1 MNNKYVIG
9 NVISIDGTKITILMN
24 EHSNLESFYYDGMIY
39 SGVSIG
45 NYLGIIKGAYKIV
58 ARVEKQFL
66 EDTKKEPLNQ
76 EFLKDRFEK
85 RLLVSVIGNF
95 YKREFKF
102 GIKKFPMIFNEVVL
116 LTEEEIKEIL
126 HKDSINSKHKI
137 PIGKSLSNEI
147 PIELRWDNLFNTH
160 LGIFGNTGSG
170 KSNTLTK
177 IYSELLD
184 CQNKKEIKPNFKNK
198 SKFFIIDFNG
208 EYIEPNVIYNS
219 NNKKC
224 LNLCNQ
230 GNKKSNDQLF
240 LSSEVFWSI
249 ETLAILY
256 SATEKTQ
263 RPFLKNA
270 VKKFLNQDEKTPNDD
285 ITSNKIIENLSL
297 NFRDVFSSKGNKHML
312 RYFRECLKCINFEKC
327 IPNNNANASKANYQN
342 IKAIIENA
350 QYNSKYKII
359 FTKYFNSNNKI
370 YVDNSDFTEKLNN
383 FQDDFKKI
391 LSSEY
396 IKKQINNLKL
406 TQKIKIT
413 VYSHLVDVLSHG
425 EYEIQHIQ
433 PLIARME
440 EKSDFIEKTIKL
452 VKKEEYSKTWKL
464 LNVISLKNC
473 NTQTKKM
480 LALLLTKQLYHD
492 HKQKSK
498 EDQITS
504 TIHLVIDE
512 AHNVLSE
519 QSVREDALWKDYRL
533 EVFEEIIKEGRKFG
547 FFMTIATQRPNDIS
561 PTIISQLHNYFIH
574 RLVNEQDLR
583 MIANTI
589 NSLDYLSK
597 SQIPTL
603 APGQCI
609 ITGTS
614 FEMPLVIQVD
624 KLSKEKSPNSENAD
638 LVRLWTNENK

>member
-1 MNNKYVIG
+1 M
-9 NVISIDGTKITILMN
+9 T
-24 EHSNLESFYYDGMIY
+24 
-39 SGVSIG
+39 
-45 NYLGIIKGAYKIV
+45 
-58 ARVEKQFL
+58 
-66 EDTKKEPLNQ
+66 
-76 EFLKDRFEK
+76 
-85 RLLVSVIGNF
+85 
-95 YKREFKF
+95 
-102 GIKKFPMIFNEVVL
+102 
-116 LTEEEIKEIL
+116 
-126 HKDSINSKHKI
+126 SK
-137 PIGKSLSNEI
+137 
-147 PIELRWDNLFNTH
+147 
-160 LGIFGNTGSG
+160 
-170 KSNTLTK
+170 
-177 IYSELLD
+177 
-184 CQNKKEIKPNFKNK
+184 
-198 SKFFIIDFNG
+198 
-208 EYIEPNVIYNS
+208 
-219 NNKKC
+219 
-224 LNLCNQ
+224 
-230 GNKKSNDQLF
+230 
-240 LSSEVFWSI
+240 
-249 ETLAILY
+249 
-256 SATEKTQ
+256 
-263 RPFLKNA
+263 
-270 VKKFLNQDEKTPNDD
+270 
-285 ITSNKIIENLSL
+285 
-297 NFRDVFSSKGNKHML
+297 
-312 RYFRECLKCINFEKC
+312 
-327 IPNNNANASKANYQN
+327 
-342 IKAIIENA
+342 
-350 QYNSKYKII
+350 
-359 FTKYFNSNNKI
+359 
-370 YVDNSDFTEKLNN
+370 
-383 FQDDFKKI
+383 
-391 LSSEY
+391 Y

-406 TQKIKIT
+406 TQKIKIA
-413 VYSHLVDVLSHG
+413 VYSHLINVLSHG

-433 PLIARME
+433 PLIAIME

-473 NTQTKKM
+473 NTETKKM

-504 TIHLVIDE
+504 TIHLIIDE

-519 QSVREDALWKDYRL
+519 QSVREDASWKDYRL

-638 LVRLWTNENK
+638 LVKLWTNEK